1 MFKKD
6 EKKVAEDLS
15 NSSNTIGKGT
25 TIQGNLETY
34 GNIRVDGR
42 VVGNIVTKS
51 KLVLGQSSFVDGNV
65 LAQNAEV
72 LGEVKG
78 KLEVTDLLT
87 LKPSAQVHGDI
98 ITNKLVVET
107 GAKFNGGCKMGSAV
121 KEIKIGENGQAKEQA
136 KESVGRPAVKSA

>member
-1 MFKKD
+1 MFKK
-6 EKKVAEDLS
+6 EEQKVAEDLS

-25 TIQGNLETY
+25 TIQGTIETY

-42 VVGNIVTKS
+42 IIGNIITKS

-87 LKPSAQVHGDI
+87 LKPSAVVHGDI

-121 KEIKIGENGQAKEQA
+121 KEIKIGENGKEKTIGEQA
-136 KESVGRPAVKSA
+136 IKSA

>member
-87 LKPSAQVHGDI
+87 LKPSAVVHGDI
-98 ITNKLVVET
+98 VTNKLVVET

-121 KEIKIGENGQAKEQA
+121 KEIKIGENGQAKE
-136 KESVGRPAVKSA
+136 SVGRPAVKSA

>member
-98 ITNKLVVET
+98 VTNKLVVET

-121 KEIKIGENGQAKEQA
+121 KEIKIGENGQAKE
-136 KESVGRPAVKSA
+136 SVGRPAVKSA

>member
-1 MFKKD
+1 MFKK
-6 EKKVAEDLS
+6 EEQKVAEDLS

-25 TIQGNLETY
+25 TIQGNIETY

-42 VVGNIVTKS
+42 IIGNIITKS

-87 LKPSAQVHGDI
+87 LKPSAVVHGDI

-121 KEIKIGENGQAKEQA
+121 KEIKIGENGKEKTIGEQA
-136 KESVGRPAVKSA
+136 IKSA

>member
-6 EKKVAEDLS
+6 EQKVAEELS

-25 TIQGNLETY
+25 TIEGNLETY

-42 VVGNIVTKS
+42 VVGNIITKS
-51 KLVLGQSSFVDGNV
+51 KLVLGQSSYVDGNV

-78 KLEVTDLLT
+78 KIEVTDLLT
-87 LKPSAQVHGDI
+87 LKPSSVVHGDI
-98 ITNKLVVET
+98 VTNKLIVET

-121 KEIKIGENGQAKEQA
+121 KEIKIGENGRQET
-136 KESVGRPAVKSA
+136 KESIRPQAAKSA

>member
-6 EKKVAEDLS
+6 EQKVAEELS

-25 TIQGNLETY
+25 TIEGNLETY

-42 VVGNIVTKS
+42 VVGNIITKS
-51 KLVLGQSSFVDGNV
+51 KLVLGQSSYVDGNV

-72 LGEVKG
+72 LGEVRG
-78 KLEVTDLLT
+78 KIEVTDLLT
-87 LKPSAQVHGDI
+87 LKPSAVIHGDI
-98 ITNKLVVET
+98 VTNKLIVET

-121 KEIKIGENGQAKEQA
+121 KEIKIGENGQAKEEIKPQ
-136 KESVGRPAVKSA
+136 AVKSA

>member
-1 MFKKD
+1 MDRPLNAATKD
-6 EKKVAEDLS
+6 C
-15 NSSNTIGKGT
+15 
-25 TIQGNLETY
+25 
-34 GNIRVDGR
+34 
-42 VVGNIVTKS
+42 KS
-51 KLVLGQSSFVDGNV
+51 TSLFVDGNV

-87 LKPSAQVHGDI
+87 LKPSAVVHGDI

-121 KEIKIGENGQAKEQA
+121 KEIKIGENGQAKTIGEQA
-136 KESVGRPAVKSA
+136 IKSA

>member
-1 MFKKD
+1 MFKK
-6 EKKVAEDLS
+6 EEQKVAEDLS

-42 VVGNIVTKS
+42 IVGNIITKS

-87 LKPSAQVHGDI
+87 LKPSAVVHGDI

-107 GAKFNGGCKMGSAV
+107 GAKFNGGCKMGTAV
-121 KEIKIGENGQAKEQA
+121 KEIKIGENGQAKGIGEQTA
-136 KESVGRPAVKSA
+136 KSA

>member
-98 ITNKLVVET
+98 VTNKLVVET
-107 GAKFNGGCKMGSAV
+107 GAKFNGGCKMGSAI
-121 KEIKIGENGQAKEQA
+121 KEIKIGENGQA